1 MAFYSDDTQPF
12 NQQKTAIANL
22 PLVVV
27 SNHDA
32 AIALTAI
39 GVKAIH
45 STSRSDPN
53 LHGISKYIIWP
64 CPDEARWLA
73 GFSADNGNNADC
85 TIVSAIAPQA
95 WLSQRVRC
103 SADFL
108 RLLDAWPP
116 LLSLDTPKLPKI
128 ESNALPT
135 WAGEFAHALTLA
147 TEIPSELA
155 IANVLGACSLASAR
169 RAEIEIEP
177 GYREPLNLWLICA
190 LPPANRKSAAMK
202 SAFGPVINWEIV
214 QREALASQI
223 QATQSELETLEARA
237 RKLRKQAA
245 STEDPEERRNLSEEI
260 VDLENSFPEP
270 IIAPTLWTSDSTPE
284 RLASLMAAD
293 ADQSLGWISSE
304 GGIFDILG
312 GRYSNGIPNLDNIL
326 KAWSQDAIR
335 VNRGG
340 RIDNVERPTMTV
352 CLSPQPDVI
361 RGLTSKRGFSGRG
374 LLGRFLYLLPPSPVG
389 YRSLRR
395 VAIADE
401 IQENY
406 ERELTAMLNWQ
417 PCDKGR
423 YAIKLSK
430 ASYEEWKAFEA
441 HFELLMQEG
450 NQFYPMQ
457 DWAGKC
463 VGQTARLAG
472 VLHCIKHAHSSP
484 WLHPVDLETMTA
496 AINFMLA
503 VSEHSIAAYRL
514 MGKDEGHSN
523 AKKMW
528 QWIVTQQRESFSLR
542 ETQQSLKHS
551 IGNSIA
557 IRVAA
562 NDLAERGYIHIHER
576 SASKGR
582 PPNPICYVRPD
593 YVANWTTNNKA

>member
-1 MAFYSDDTQPF
+1 MTSYNDNSQPYH
-12 NQQKTAIANL
+12 QQKTAIANL

-27 SNHDA
+27 SNQA
-32 AIALTAI
+32 AAVALTAI
-39 GVKAIH
+39 GVKAIQ
-45 STSRSDPN
+45 STNRSDPN
-53 LHGISKYIIWP
+53 LRGVTKYIIWP
-64 CPDEARWLA
+64 CPNETSWLA
-73 GFSADNGNNADC
+73 GFSVDNGNKADC
-85 TIVSAIAPQA
+85 TIVSAIAPQT
-95 WLSQRVRC
+95 WLSQRVR
-103 SADFL
+103 SPTDFL
-108 RLLDAWPP
+108 HLLDAWPP
-116 LLSLDTPKLPKI
+116 LLSLDTPKLPRI

-135 WAGEFAHALTLA
+135 WAGKFAHALTLA

-304 GGIFDILG
+304 GGIFDTLG

-340 RIDNVERPTMTV
+340 RIDNVELPTMTV

-361 RGLTSKRGFSGRG
+361 RGLASKRGFSGRG

-401 IQENY
+401 IQDNY
-406 ERELTAMLNWQ
+406 KRELTTMLNWQ
-417 PCDKGR
+417 PNDNGR
-423 YAIKLSK
+423 HTIKLSK
-430 ASYEEWKAFEA
+430 TSYEEWKAFEA

-472 VLHCIKHAHSSP
+472 VLHCIKHADSNP
-484 WLHPVDLETMTA
+484 WLHPVDLETMTS
-496 AINFMLA
+496 AIKFMLA

-523 AKKMW
+523 ANKMW

-542 ETQQSLKHS
+542 EAQQSLKHS
-551 IGNSIA
+551 IGNSVA
-557 IRVAA
+557 IRTAA

-576 SASKGR
+576 TASKGR
-582 PPNPICYVRPD
+582 PPNPNCIVRPD
-593 YVANWTTNNKA
+593 FVASWQASSH